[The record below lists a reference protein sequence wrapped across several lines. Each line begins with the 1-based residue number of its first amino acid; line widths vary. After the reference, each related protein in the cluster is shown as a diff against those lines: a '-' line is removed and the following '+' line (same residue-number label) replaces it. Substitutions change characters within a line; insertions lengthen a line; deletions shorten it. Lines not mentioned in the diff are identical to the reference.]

1 MKLNNLLFLLLFFVS
16 GWTSFA
22 LAEGAVEVVAAKG
35 EYSFGPD
42 TSERDACSFAKRLM
56 IDNAARG
63 LNGEKTS
70 SSEKINCSDELFR
83 ASGESCDI
91 SSTFSS
97 YLDYETVDESIEKI
111 EVLYPQNTKNYL
123 CSVEGTVSL
132 RLNEIR
138 QDAFWSTTL
147 DLEVEKL
154 SDDTSSVSFSIS
166 SSIIGFHYVFHELN
180 SGALELIFPNAF
192 DRANQFKGTK
202 KIPSS
207 KSLRGYDIKI
217 HNSEKSK
224 NFYMLSTQQL
234 IESLQG
240 LEIKRITAL
249 QRDSIRRSLSKGSWV
264 QIRS

>member
-1 MKLNNLLFLLLFFVS
+1 MKPNKLLVLLLVFLS
-16 GWTSFA
+16 GCTC
-22 LAEGAVEVVAAKG
+22 LVPAEGAVKVVAAKG

-42 TSERDACSFAKRLM
+42 TSERDACAFAKRLM
-56 IDNAARG
+56 IDNAARE

-70 SSEKINCSDELFR
+70 SSEKMNCSDELFR
-83 ASGESCDI
+83 ASGEACDI

-97 YLDYETVDESIEKI
+97 YLDYEKIDESIEKI

-123 CSVEGTVSL
+123 CSVEGKVSL
-132 RLNEIR
+132 RLNEFR

-147 DLEVEKL
+147 DVGVEKL
-154 SDDTSSVSFSIS
+154 LENTSSVSFSIS
-166 SSIIGFHYVFHELN
+166 SSIIGFHYIFHELS
-180 SGALELIFPNAF
+180 SGELELIFPNAF

-202 KIPSS
+202 NVPST
-207 KSLRGYDIKI
+207 KSLRSYDIRI
-217 HNSEKSK
+217 NNSEKGEK
-224 NFYMLSTQQL
+224 FYMLSTQQL

-240 LEIKRITAL
+240 LEIKRITPL